1 MPRKPQPKET
11 EVESMMEVMLSR
23 SYVEFRGLEPFS
35 PAINLYE
42 SKQSLHVCI
51 DLAGVDRESIDVR
64 CAPRVLTVQGHRPR
78 PNSEG
83 VGAVSVHEMEIPDG
97 PFKREIDL
105 PEDVA
110 VDHVKASYDKGYLW
124 ITLPKTK

>member
-1 MPRKPQPKET
+1 MRQKHHPKDA

-23 SYVEFRGLEPFS
+23 SYVEFRGLEPFC
-35 PAINLYE
+35 PPINLYE

-51 DLAGVDRESIDVR
+51 DLSGVDRESIDVR
-64 CAPRVLTVQGHRPR
+64 CAPRTLTIQGHRPR
-78 PNSEG
+78 PSSEG
-83 VGAVSVHEMEIPDG
+83 IGAVSVHEMEIPDG
-97 PFKREIDL
+97 PFKREIEL
-105 PEDVA
+105 PEAVS